1 MTSSQGMMFDDK
13 LTLPIPQYHNRK
25 TVVCLNV
32 YRLELEIIYWADA
45 SSLWGEPEYGASGDK
60 TSQALPIKWKPTY
73 VRANQK
79 WNLGEE
85 HLDCNPVSDTT

>member
-1 MTSSQGMMFDDK
+1 MYRINLSQGMMFENN
-13 LTLPIPQYHNRK
+13 LTLPIPQYRNRK
-25 TVVCLNV
+25 AL
-32 YRLELEIIYWADA
+32 YSLELEILYWADA

-73 VRANQK
+73 VRADQK

-85 HLDCNPVSDTT
+85 HLNCNPVSDTA